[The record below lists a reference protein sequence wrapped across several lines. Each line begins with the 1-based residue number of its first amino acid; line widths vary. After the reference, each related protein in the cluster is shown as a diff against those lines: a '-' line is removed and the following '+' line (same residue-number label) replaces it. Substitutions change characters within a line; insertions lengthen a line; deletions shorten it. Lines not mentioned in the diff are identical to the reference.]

1 VEVPTDEAGR
11 TGEQHSPRHHL
22 TLLHSGP
29 LMSHRLDLPI
39 AALAWLGGFAW
50 VHWKGT
56 WGPLAVLAVLGAA
69 RLLLADPGTRRLL
82 VPRRSTLALAAAGA
96 VAMVG
101 ATYALY
107 GPLGRVFPALP
118 VATTELYGVLRAGGY
133 GRISLAALV
142 VIISACEEI
151 VWRGRPLE
159 EAELRPR
166 THPLTPAA
174 SAKVLSVALLYGACH
189 LTSGSYLLAL
199 IAAACGLAWGL
210 LRVAGLSL
218 WPSILAHAAWDLAI
232 LVAWPLA

>member
-1 VEVPTDEAGR
+1 
-11 TGEQHSPRHHL
+11 
-22 TLLHSGP
+22 
-29 LMSHRLDLPI
+29 MSRRLDLPA

-50 VHWKGT
+50 VHWKGS

-69 RLLLADPGTRRLL
+69 RLLLVHPGTRRLF
-82 VPRRSTLALAAAGA
+82 VPRRSTLALAAAST

-107 GPLGRVFPALP
+107 GGLARVFPALP
-118 VATTELYGVLRAGGY
+118 VATTELYGVLHAGGY

-159 EAELRPR
+159 EAELRSG
-166 THPLTPAA
+166 TQPLTLAA
-174 SAKVLSVALLYGACH
+174 TEQVLWVALLYGACH
-189 LTSGSYLLAL
+189 LTSGSVLLAL
-199 IAAACGLAWGL
+199 LAAACGLAWGL
-210 LRVAGLSL
+210 LRVAGRSL
-218 WPSILAHAAWDLAI
+218 WPPILAHAAWDLAI